1 MCHSRLT
8 ARAQNIHFRQL
19 TVLSQWHYRRNIV
32 RSHSLTCHNAYS
44 ALPKK
49 GLSLFEKDPLFQ
61 LYPAIQKYPN
71 ALETS
76 VATLVKL
83 CSLHHLMRVATQI
96 EHLPLYIFGSNL
108 ALSYHSSS
116 FSPMTNMETASSN
129 RNTKTVDCQP
139 KKCIVRS
146 EIQNSRLWLSR
157 VQTFPS
163 VDNGHFTLH
172 ASSIHNMLRQQQKSS
187 SPVTLATATL
197 ASHIC

>member
-1 MCHSRLT
+1 MGQPHVSFT
-8 ARAQNIHFRQL
+8 FDGESPRAQNIHFRWL

-83 CSLHHLMRVATQI
+83 CSLHHLMRVGIQI
-96 EHLPLYIFGSNL
+96 EHLPLYIFGS
-108 ALSYHSSS
+108 
-116 FSPMTNMETASSN
+116 
-129 RNTKTVDCQP
+129 TVDCQP
-139 KKCIVRS
+139 KKCIQRS